1 MLYYDKLTREVVDD
15 PNKVNIDQRSMETL
29 VEKYKDKLDNKEG
42 VLMYDEDINSLVYKE
57 YIVLLG
63 VNKNAAEQ
71 WTRLNEREESQY
83 FTTVEIPLSL
93 FKKYDDMRKKENT
106 VVTYTLDKGF
116 EVFEVPQGYI
126 YDNKEHVVVKFE
138 LPFRKVIL
146 DTETMVNNIFYDGIL
161 FDYNNVTYKLPFRL
175 EDQQYF
181 TNLLLASPESIDI
194 KFYKNS
200 GLRNSSEFTII
211 NIANL
216 TDSEATIKS
225 IVNTMTIWSSKLKNE
240 VNKYI
245 VEYDGISLEDKERL
259 TKLSNVEYY
268 VNEIQKR
275 INQKLPG

>member
-116 EVFEVPQGYI
+116 EVFDVPQGYI

-146 DTETMVNNIFYDGIL
+146 DTETVINNIFYDGIL

-216 TDSEATIKS
+216 TDSESTIKS
-225 IVNTMTIWSSKLKNE
+225 IVNTMTVWNSKLKNE

-275 INQKLPG
+275 INSL

>member
-1 MLYYDKLTREVVDD
+1 MLYYDKLSREVVDD

-29 VEKYKDKLDNKEG
+29 VENYKDKLDNKEG

-146 DTETMVNNIFYDGIL
+146 DTETVINNIFYDGIL

-181 TNLLLASPESIDI
+181 TNLLLANPGSIDI

-216 TDSEATIKS
+216 TDSESTIKS
-225 IVNTMTIWSSKLKNE
+225 IINTMTIWSSKLKNE

-268 VNEIQKR
+268 VNEIQER
-275 INQKLPG
+275 LNSL

>member
-1 MLYYDKLTREVVDD
+1 MLYYDKLSREVVDD

-116 EVFEVPQGYI
+116 EVFDVPQGYI

-225 IVNTMTIWSSKLKNE
+225 IVNTMTVWNSKLKNE
-240 VNKYI
+240 VSNYI
-245 VEYDGISLEDKERL
+245 VEYDGVSLEDKERL

-275 INQKLPG
+275 INSL

>member
-1 MLYYDKLTREVVDD
+1 
-15 PNKVNIDQRSMETL
+15 
-29 VEKYKDKLDNKEG
+29 
-42 VLMYDEDINSLVYKE
+42 MYDEDINSLVYKE

-146 DTETMVNNIFYDGIL
+146 DTETVINNIFYDGIL

-181 TNLLLASPESIDI
+181 TNLLLANPVSIDI

-216 TDSEATIKS
+216 TDSESTIKS

-275 INQKLPG
+275 INSL

>member
-1 MLYYDKLTREVVDD
+1 MLYYDKLSREVVDD

-146 DTETMVNNIFYDGIL
+146 DTETVMNNIFYDGIL

-216 TDSEATIKS
+216 TDSESTIKS

-240 VNKYI
+240 VSNYI
-245 VEYDGISLEDKERL
+245 VEYDGVSLEDKERL

-275 INQKLPG
+275 INSL

>member
-116 EVFEVPQGYI
+116 EVFDVPQGYI

-146 DTETMVNNIFYDGIL
+146 DTETVINNIFYDGIL

-181 TNLLLASPESIDI
+181 TNLLLANPESIDI

-225 IVNTMTIWSSKLKNE
+225 IVNTMTVWSSKLKNE
-240 VNKYI
+240 VSNYI
-245 VEYDGISLEDKERL
+245 VEYDGVSLEDKERL

-275 INQKLPG
+275 INSL

>member
-116 EVFEVPQGYI
+116 EVFDVPQGYI

-146 DTETMVNNIFYDGIL
+146 DTETVINNIFYDGIL
-161 FDYNNVTYKLPFRL
+161 FDYNNVTFKLPFRL

-225 IVNTMTIWSSKLKNE
+225 IVNTMTVWSSKLKNE

-275 INQKLPG
+275 INSL

>member
-146 DTETMVNNIFYDGIL
+146 DTETVINNIFYDGIL

-216 TDSEATIKS
+216 TDSESTIKS
-225 IVNTMTIWSSKLKNE
+225 IVNTMTVWSSKLKNE

-259 TKLSNVEYY
+259 TKLSKVEYY

-275 INQKLPG
+275 INSL

>member
-1 MLYYDKLTREVVDD
+1 MLYYDKLSREVVDD

-29 VEKYKDKLDNKEG
+29 VENYKDKLDNKEG

-146 DTETMVNNIFYDGIL
+146 DTETVMNNIFYDGIL

-181 TNLLLASPESIDI
+181 TNLLLANPGSIDI

-216 TDSEATIKS
+216 TDSESTIKS

-275 INQKLPG
+275 LNSL

>member
-146 DTETMVNNIFYDGIL
+146 DTETVINNIFYDGIL

-181 TNLLLASPESIDI
+181 TNLLLANPESIDI

-216 TDSEATIKS
+216 TDSESTIKS
-225 IVNTMTIWSSKLKNE
+225 IVNTMTVWSSKLKNE

-275 INQKLPG
+275 INSL

>member
-116 EVFEVPQGYI
+116 EVFDVPQGYI

-216 TDSEATIKS
+216 TDSESTIKS

-245 VEYDGISLEDKERL
+245 VEYDGINLEDKERL

-275 INQKLPG
+275 INSL

>member
-116 EVFEVPQGYI
+116 EVFDVPQGYI

-146 DTETMVNNIFYDGIL
+146 DTETVINNIFYDGIL

-216 TDSEATIKS
+216 TDSESTIKS
-225 IVNTMTIWSSKLKNE
+225 IVNTMTVWSSKLKNE
-240 VNKYI
+240 VSNYI
-245 VEYDGISLEDKERL
+245 VEYDGVSLEDKERL

-275 INQKLPG
+275 INSL

>member
-1 MLYYDKLTREVVDD
+1 MLYYDKLTREVMDD

-116 EVFEVPQGYI
+116 EVFDVPQGYI

-146 DTETMVNNIFYDGIL
+146 DTETVINNIFYDGIL

-225 IVNTMTIWSSKLKNE
+225 IVNTMTVWSSKLKNE

-259 TKLSNVEYY
+259 TKLSKVEYY

-275 INQKLPG
+275 INSL

>member
-1 MLYYDKLTREVVDD
+1 MLYYDKLSREVVDD

-29 VEKYKDKLDNKEG
+29 VENYKDKLDNKEG

-146 DTETMVNNIFYDGIL
+146 DTETVMNNIFYDGIL

-181 TNLLLASPESIDI
+181 TNLLLANPGSIDI

-216 TDSEATIKS
+216 TDSESTIKS

-275 INQKLPG
+275 INSL

>member
-1 MLYYDKLTREVVDD
+1 MLYYDKLSREVVDD

-116 EVFEVPQGYI
+116 EVFDVPQGYI

-225 IVNTMTIWSSKLKNE
+225 IVNTMTVWNSKLKNE

-259 TKLSNVEYY
+259 TKLSKVEYY

-275 INQKLPG
+275 INSL

>member
-116 EVFEVPQGYI
+116 EVFDVPQGYI

-216 TDSEATIKS
+216 TDSESTIKS
-225 IVNTMTIWSSKLKNE
+225 IVNTMTVWSSKLKNE

-245 VEYDGISLEDKERL
+245 VEYDGINLEDKERL

-275 INQKLPG
+275 INSL

>member
-1 MLYYDKLTREVVDD
+1 MLYYDKLSREVVDD

-29 VEKYKDKLDNKEG
+29 VENYKDKLDNKEG

-146 DTETMVNNIFYDGIL
+146 DTETVMNNIFYDGIL

-175 EDQQYF
+175 GDQQYF
-181 TNLLLASPESIDI
+181 TNLLLANPGSIDI

-216 TDSEATIKS
+216 TDSESTIKS
-225 IVNTMTIWSSKLKNE
+225 IINTMTIWSSKLKNE

-268 VNEIQKR
+268 VNEIQER
-275 INQKLPG
+275 LNSL

>member
-116 EVFEVPQGYI
+116 EVFDVPQGYI

-225 IVNTMTIWSSKLKNE
+225 IVNTMTVWSSKLKNE

-259 TKLSNVEYY
+259 TKLSKLEYY

-275 INQKLPG
+275 INSL

>member
-1 MLYYDKLTREVVDD
+1 MLYYDKLSREVVDD

-116 EVFEVPQGYI
+116 EVFDIPQGYI

-146 DTETMVNNIFYDGIL
+146 DTETVINNIFYDGIL

-216 TDSEATIKS
+216 TDSESTIKS
-225 IVNTMTIWSSKLKNE
+225 IVNTMTVWSSKLKNE

-259 TKLSNVEYY
+259 TKLSKVEYY

-275 INQKLPG
+275 INSL

>member
-116 EVFEVPQGYI
+116 EVFDVPQGYI

-146 DTETMVNNIFYDGIL
+146 DTETVINNIFYDGIL
-161 FDYNNVTYKLPFRL
+161 FDYNNITYKLPFRL

-181 TNLLLASPESIDI
+181 TNLLLANPESIDI

-225 IVNTMTIWSSKLKNE
+225 IVNTMTVWSSKLKNE

-275 INQKLPG
+275 INSL

>member
-63 VNKNAAEQ
+63 VNKNTAEQ

-116 EVFEVPQGYI
+116 EVFDVPQGYI

-225 IVNTMTIWSSKLKNE
+225 IVNTMTVWNSKLKNE
-240 VNKYI
+240 VSNYI
-245 VEYDGISLEDKERL
+245 VEYDGVSLEDKERL

-275 INQKLPG
+275 INSL

>member
-1 MLYYDKLTREVVDD
+1 MLYYDKLSREVVDD

-29 VEKYKDKLDNKEG
+29 VENYKDKLDNKEG

-146 DTETMVNNIFYDGIL
+146 DTETVINNIFYDGIL

-181 TNLLLASPESIDI
+181 TNLLLANPGSIDI

-216 TDSEATIKS
+216 TDSESTIKS

-268 VNEIQKR
+268 VNEIQER
-275 INQKLPG
+275 LNSL

>member
-225 IVNTMTIWSSKLKNE
+225 IVNTMTVWSSKLKNE
-240 VNKYI
+240 VSNYI

-259 TKLSNVEYY
+259 TKLSKVEYY

-275 INQKLPG
+275 INSL

>member
-1 MLYYDKLTREVVDD
+1 MLYYDKLSREVVDD

-116 EVFEVPQGYI
+116 EVFDVPQGYI

-146 DTETMVNNIFYDGIL
+146 DTETVINNIFYDGIL
-161 FDYNNVTYKLPFRL
+161 FDYNNVTFKLPFRL

-225 IVNTMTIWSSKLKNE
+225 IVNTMTVWSSKLKNE

-275 INQKLPG
+275 INSL

>member
-1 MLYYDKLTREVVDD
+1 MLYYDKLSREVVDD

-116 EVFEVPQGYI
+116 EVFDIPQGYI

-225 IVNTMTIWSSKLKNE
+225 IVNTMTVWNSKLKNE
-240 VNKYI
+240 VSNYI
-245 VEYDGISLEDKERL
+245 VEYDGVSLEDKERL

-275 INQKLPG
+275 INSL

>member
-146 DTETMVNNIFYDGIL
+146 DTETVINNIFYDGIL

-181 TNLLLASPESIDI
+181 TNLLLANPGSIDI

-275 INQKLPG
+275 INSL

>member
-1 MLYYDKLTREVVDD
+1 MLYYDKLSREVVDD

-29 VEKYKDKLDNKEG
+29 VENYKDKLDNKEG

-146 DTETMVNNIFYDGIL
+146 DTETVMNNIFYDGIL

-181 TNLLLASPESIDI
+181 TNLLLANPSSIDI

-216 TDSEATIKS
+216 TDSESTIKS

-275 INQKLPG
+275 INSL

>member
-116 EVFEVPQGYI
+116 EVFDVPQGYI

-161 FDYNNVTYKLPFRL
+161 FDYNNVTFKLPFRL

-216 TDSEATIKS
+216 TDSESTIKS

-240 VNKYI
+240 VSNYI

-275 INQKLPG
+275 INSL

>member
-1 MLYYDKLTREVVDD
+1 MLYYDKLSREVVDD

-29 VEKYKDKLDNKEG
+29 VENYKDKLDNKEG

-126 YDNKEHVVVKFE
+126 YDNKEHAVVKFE

-146 DTETMVNNIFYDGIL
+146 DTETVINNIFYDGIL

-181 TNLLLASPESIDI
+181 TNLLLANPGSIDI

-216 TDSEATIKS
+216 TDSESTIKS

-268 VNEIQKR
+268 VNEIQER
-275 INQKLPG
+275 LNSL

>member
-116 EVFEVPQGYI
+116 EVFDVPQGYI

-181 TNLLLASPESIDI
+181 TNLLLANPGSIDI

-225 IVNTMTIWSSKLKNE
+225 IVNTMTVWSSKLKNE

-245 VEYDGISLEDKERL
+245 VEYDGINLEDKERL
-259 TKLSNVEYY
+259 TKLSKVEYY

-275 INQKLPG
+275 INSL

>member
-116 EVFEVPQGYI
+116 EVFDVPQGYI

-216 TDSEATIKS
+216 TDSESTIKS

-275 INQKLPG
+275 INSL

>member
-1 MLYYDKLTREVVDD
+1 MLYYDKLSREVVDD

-225 IVNTMTIWSSKLKNE
+225 IVNTMTVWNSKLKNE

-275 INQKLPG
+275 INSL

>member
-1 MLYYDKLTREVVDD
+1 MLYYDKLSREVVDD

-116 EVFEVPQGYI
+116 EVFDVPQGYI

-275 INQKLPG
+275 INSL

>member
-116 EVFEVPQGYI
+116 EVFDVPQGYI

-146 DTETMVNNIFYDGIL
+146 DTETVINNIFYDGIL

-181 TNLLLASPESIDI
+181 TNLLLANPGSIDI

-225 IVNTMTIWSSKLKNE
+225 IVNTMTVWSSKLKNE

-245 VEYDGISLEDKERL
+245 VEYDGINLEDKERL
-259 TKLSNVEYY
+259 TKLSKVEYY

-275 INQKLPG
+275 INSL

>member
-146 DTETMVNNIFYDGIL
+146 DTETVINNIFYDGIL

-216 TDSEATIKS
+216 TDSESTIKS
-225 IVNTMTIWSSKLKNE
+225 IVNTMTVWSSKLKNE

-245 VEYDGISLEDKERL
+245 VEYDGINLEDKERL
-259 TKLSNVEYY
+259 TKLSKVEYY

-275 INQKLPG
+275 INSL

>member
-116 EVFEVPQGYI
+116 EVFDVPQGYI

-146 DTETMVNNIFYDGIL
+146 DTETVINNIFYDGIL

-225 IVNTMTIWSSKLKNE
+225 IVNTMTIWNSKLKNE

-259 TKLSNVEYY
+259 TKLSKVEYY

-275 INQKLPG
+275 INSL

>member
-146 DTETMVNNIFYDGIL
+146 DTETVINNIFYDGIL

-181 TNLLLASPESIDI
+181 TNLLLANPDSIDI

-225 IVNTMTIWSSKLKNE
+225 IVNTMTVWNSKLKNE

-259 TKLSNVEYY
+259 TKLSKVEYY

-275 INQKLPG
+275 INSL

>member
-1 MLYYDKLTREVVDD
+1 MLYYDKLSREVVDD

-116 EVFEVPQGYI
+116 EVFDVPQGYI

-146 DTETMVNNIFYDGIL
+146 DTETVINNIFYDGIL

-181 TNLLLASPESIDI
+181 TNLLWASPESIDI

-225 IVNTMTIWSSKLKNE
+225 IVNTMTVWSSKLKNE

-275 INQKLPG
+275 INSL

>member
-1 MLYYDKLTREVVDD
+1 MLYYDKLSREVVDD

-116 EVFEVPQGYI
+116 EVFDVPQGYI

-225 IVNTMTIWSSKLKNE
+225 IVNTMTVWNSKLKNE

-245 VEYDGISLEDKERL
+245 VEYDGVSLEDKERL

-275 INQKLPG
+275 INSL

>member
-1 MLYYDKLTREVVDD
+1 MLYYDKLTREVMDD

-116 EVFEVPQGYI
+116 EVFDVPQGYI

-225 IVNTMTIWSSKLKNE
+225 IVNTMTVWSSKLKNE

-275 INQKLPG
+275 INSL